1 MKKVVVAF
9 LAAGLVLGT
18 TSPAHAG
25 PTISGSGA
33 TSIKNLLDVCIP
45 DFKAKNDT
53 IVNYAGIG
61 SGGGR
66 TAFRQGTVD
75 FAFSDAPYGA
85 TEVKP
90 ADFFQIPL
98 AQFPI
103 AIMAKIDGYT
113 GKLNL
118 SPKSV
123 AGIYAGTIKKWN
135 DPSILADNTVTTVN
149 KKTKKKVTTV
159 AKLPATDITV
169 WYRSDSS
176 GSTGILTNWLAKQQP
191 SIWTTTPGIQVFTS
205 AFPGGTVPA
214 GTFQGASGSDGVAN
228 GVASKNGSIGYAETS
243 YGTERKLT
251 IINIQNNNGEYI
263 APTAAATALFNNT
276 FKPGPRGTIV
286 LDVKAQVKGGY
297 TLAGFAYALAYGN
310 TSSVDKKD
318 PARQKEVAAF
328 LTDVL
333 GACALK
339 HAEPKGYAPLT
350 GALKELAEAS
360 IAEIR

>member
-1 MKKVVVAF
+1 MKKVITAL

-18 TSPAHAG
+18 TSPAHAA
-25 PTISGSGA
+25 TISGSGA
-33 TSIKNLLDVCIP
+33 TSVKNLLDLCIP
-45 DFKAKNDT
+45 DFQART
-53 IVNYAGIG
+53 GHTVNYAGVG
-61 SGGGR
+61 SGSGR
-66 TAFRQGTVD
+66 TAFTRGTVD
-75 FAFSDAPYGA
+75 FAFSDAAYGS
-85 TEVKP
+85 TEAKP

-118 SPKSV
+118 SPKSL

-135 DPSILADNTVTTVN
+135 DPAIVADNTVTTVN
-149 KKTKKKVTTV
+149 AKTKKKVTTV

-176 GSTGILTNWLAKQQP
+176 GSTGILTNWLATLQP
-191 SIWTTTPGIQVFTS
+191 SIWTTTAGLQVFTS

-263 APTAAATALFNNT
+263 APTAEATALFNNT
-276 FKPGPRGTIV
+276 FKPGARGTIKV
-286 LDVKAQVKGGY
+286 DVKAKVKGGY

-310 TSSVDKKD
+310 SSSVDKKD
-318 PARQKEVAAF
+318 PARQKVVAEF
-328 LTDVL
+328 FTDVL
-333 GACALK
+333 GSCAAK
-339 HAEPKGYAPLT
+339 HASPKGYAPLT
-350 GALKELAEAS
+350 GTLKELAEAS
-360 IAEIR
+360 IAEIK